1 MLKTGTKRRTTT
13 TQVAADKEE
22 AAIKEVAIQERLEKI
37 RRMEA
42 EAESNKNAAEILREF
57 MSQGVAIQDE
67 NGKISIPSASKIKPP
82 TK

>member
-1 MLKTGTKRRTTT
+1 MLKTGTKRRRTT

-22 AAIKEVAIQERLEKI
+22 AAIKEVAIQERLANI
-37 RRMEA
+37 RRMEE

-57 MSQGVAIQDE
+57 MKEGVAIQDK

>member
-1 MLKTGTKRRTTT
+1 MLKTGTKRRRTT
-13 TQVAADKEE
+13 TQIAAEREE
-22 AAIKEVAIQERLEKI
+22 AAIKEVAIQERLENI

-57 MSQGVAIQDE
+57 MEQGVAIQDQ